1 MLGGIILEKRIKSI
15 IAFQLD
21 VPYETISDDGS
32 LIDDYGADS
41 LDIVEMALALEEE
54 YGIDIPDS
62 AVYSFSTVGDVI
74 RYVKERV
81 KCCMG

>member
-1 MLGGIILEKRIKSI
+1 MEKRIKSI
-15 IAFQLD
+15 IANQLE

-41 LDIVEMALALEEE
+41 LDIVETALAIEDE
-54 YGIDIPDS
+54 YGITIPDRD
-62 AVYSFSTVGDVI
+62 VYSFVTVGDII

-81 KCCMG
+81 KF